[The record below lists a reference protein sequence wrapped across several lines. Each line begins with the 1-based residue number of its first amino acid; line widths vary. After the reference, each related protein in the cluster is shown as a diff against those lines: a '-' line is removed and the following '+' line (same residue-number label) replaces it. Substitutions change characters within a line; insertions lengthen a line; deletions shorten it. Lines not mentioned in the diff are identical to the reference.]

1 MSQVRI
7 LSPRPK
13 TKPVRW
19 TGFVFG
25 LGSRVRACEAGSA
38 EASAQATPER
48 RPVGRAKRV
57 NPVAPTKNQTCLLG
71 RFCFW
76 IGKPGSSLRSRF
88 SRSVSAGNAGTAAR
102 RASKASKSC
111 RPDHVRATGFRAAPT
126 DEAVTLYFS
135 NKNRYSLY
143 FSTLFSHSLV
153 EVICA
158 ITFLLWSISM
168 IFNRLPCAVS
178 RSAKSAFA
186 ARPFAP

>member
-13 TKPVRW
+13 TKPACW
-19 TGFVFG
+19 AGFVFG
-25 LGSRVRACEAGSA
+25 LGSRVQACEAGSA
-38 EASAQATPER
+38 EAPAQATPER

-57 NPVAPTKNQTCLLG
+57 NPVAPTKNQTCPLG

-111 RPDHVRATGFRAAPT
+111 RPDQKPNLSVGQVWFLDWEAGFEPAKQVQPKRQRRQRRNGACRPRQT
-126 DEAVTLYFS
+126 SENTSFS
-135 NKNRYSLY
+135 
-143 FSTLFSHSLV
+143 
-153 EVICA
+153 A
-158 ITFLLWSISM
+158 
-168 IFNRLPCAVS
+168 
-178 RSAKSAFA
+178 
-186 ARPFAP
+186 

>member
-19 TGFVFG
+19 AGFVFG

-38 EASAQATPER
+38 EAPAQATPER

-57 NPVAPTKNQTCLLG
+57 NPVAPTKNQTCPLG

-88 SRSVSAGNAGTAAR
+88 SRSASAGNAGTAAR

-111 RPDHVRATGFRAAPT
+111 RPDLLDWKAGFEPAKQVQPKRQRRQRRNGACRPRQT
-126 DEAVTLYFS
+126 SENTSFS
-135 NKNRYSLY
+135 
-143 FSTLFSHSLV
+143 
-153 EVICA
+153 A
-158 ITFLLWSISM
+158 
-168 IFNRLPCAVS
+168 
-178 RSAKSAFA
+178 
-186 ARPFAP
+186 

>member
-38 EASAQATPER
+38 EAPAQATPER

-57 NPVAPTKNQTCLLG
+57 NPVAPIEK
-71 RFCFW
+71 
-76 IGKPGSSLRSRF
+76 KPGSSLRSRF
-88 SRSVSAGNAGTAAR
+88 SRSVSAGTA
-102 RASKASKSC
+102 
-111 RPDHVRATGFRAAPT
+111 AAPT

-158 ITFLLWSISM
+158 IMFLLWSISM